1 MNFGDFKRNTESGEC
16 SPIYLFEGEEKFYFK
31 RALKL
36 LTDRYLS
43 EPSLNY
49 AEFDE
54 GADISE
60 VIASCNQFPF
70 LSEKRIT
77 VVHEFYPK
85 KELKSGEVKDFFDN
99 PSNSGILVILNSEKC
114 EPLKK
119 FPSVTTVDCK
129 KAEKGDVVKYIK
141 IECQK
146 AGVDIDGETAAL
158 LGEFCQYDMTRIS
171 VETDKLISYAI
182 KDGVINKK
190 DVEELVYR
198 DGESKIYKMT
208 DAIGRKN
215 FDLALKILGELTE
228 GGETPQRLLVSV
240 YNYFRRLLHVAISDK
255 TVTELANLLETS
267 EYPVRIAKEQAKLF
281 KVKSLKAAVDL
292 LSDADYNFKRGKTDI
307 DNAFYTTLFKIMVG

>member
-1 MNFGDFKRNTESGEC
+1 MAVLIDYKGVEIHQADQIVLRDVNLHVENGEMIYMLGKVGSGK
-16 SPIYLFEGEEKFYFK
+16 SSLLKTIYGALPI
-31 RALKL
+31 A
-36 LTDRYLS
+36 
-43 EPSLNY
+43 
-49 AEFDE
+49 
-54 GADISE
+54 
-60 VIASCNQFPF
+60 
-70 LSEKRIT
+70 
-77 VVHEFYPK
+77 
-85 KELKSGEVKDFFDN
+85 
-99 PSNSGILVILNSEKC
+99 
-114 EPLKK
+114 
-119 FPSVTTVDCK
+119 
-129 KAEKGDVVKYIK
+129 
-141 IECQK
+141 
-146 AGVDIDGETAAL
+146 AGSAQVLE
-158 LGEFCQYDMTRIS
+158 YDMTRIS

-267 EYPVRIAKEQAKLF
+267 EYPVKIAKEQAKLF

-307 DNAFYTTLFKIMVG
+307 DNAFYTTLFRIMVG